1 LNQICELENEYVSFP
16 VSNAIRKWSKYGFRL
31 QRRRIIDVN
40 DCSNAIKMCFGNF
53 EVGPMVIGDYLELM
67 VVFREIY

>member
-1 LNQICELENEYVSFP
+1 MLAFLFRT
-16 VSNAIRKWSKYGFRL
+16 IRKWSKYGFRPH
-31 QRRRIIDVN
+31 RRRIIDMD

-53 EVGPMVIGDYLELM
+53 EVGPIVVGDYLELM

>member
-16 VSNAIRKWSKYGFRL
+16 VSNAIRKFRL